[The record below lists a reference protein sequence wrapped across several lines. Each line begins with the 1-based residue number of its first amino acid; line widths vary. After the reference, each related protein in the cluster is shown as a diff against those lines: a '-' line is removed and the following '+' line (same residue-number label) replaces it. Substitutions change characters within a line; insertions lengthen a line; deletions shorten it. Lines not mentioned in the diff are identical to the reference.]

1 MPPERRSPSVRVLDV
16 LLNDGP
22 VGTLTH
28 LPGESTLFAFS
39 DDYLQDL
46 NRPTL
51 SLSFKIAD
59 GGVASA
65 TRPTHLKVPPF
76 FSNLLPEGHLRD
88 YLADRG
94 GVSPHREF
102 FLLWLL
108 GQDLPGA
115 VVVRPAEGEALPP
128 EAVEDGHHEAHDG
141 EVLRFSLAG
150 IQLKFSALLE
160 SDGGLTIPAR
170 GVGGSW
176 IVKLPSARHASVP
189 ENEYV
194 MMELAREAGIRVPDT
209 KLVPMGD
216 IAGLPAD
223 VELAGLTL
231 AVRRFDRD
239 AEGRRIHME
248 DFAQVFDVFP
258 ADKYETASY
267 ENLAGVLWAEAAQ
280 SDVAEFSRRLAFS
293 ALIGNGDMHLK
304 NWSLIYR
311 DGRSAELAPAYDF
324 VSTVPYIPQDRMA
337 LSLGGTKDWA
347 DVSLDLFRRFA
358 ARAGLPESLVVEAAR
373 ETAGRF
379 VSAWEH
385 HEVVG
390 RLPDAVRSRIAEHI
404 RTVPLSRSA

>member
-1 MPPERRSPSVRVLDV
+1 MPPAGRTPSVRVLDV
-16 LLNDGP
+16 LLGGRE

-28 LPGESTLFAFS
+28 LPGESTLFSFR
-39 DDYLQDL
+39 DDYVEDPQ
-46 NRPTL
+46 RPTL
-51 SLSFKIAD
+51 SLSFKTAD
-59 GGVASA
+59 GSVASRA
-65 TRPTHLKVPPF
+65 RPTHLKVPPF

-94 GVSPHREF
+94 GVNPQREF

-128 EAVEDGHHEAHDG
+128 EAVGDVDLEADRG

-150 IQLKFSALLE
+150 LQLKFSALME
-160 SDGGLTIPAR
+160 SDGGLTIPAS

-176 IVKLPSARHASVP
+176 IVKLPSARHVSVP

-194 MMELAREAGIRVPDT
+194 MMELAREVGIRVPDT
-209 KLVPMGD
+209 KLIPMAD
-216 IAGLPAD
+216 VAGLPSDTALSG
-223 VELAGLTL
+223 LAL
-231 AVRRFDRD
+231 AMRRFDRD
-239 AEGRRIHME
+239 GKGGRIHME

-280 SDVAEFSRRLAFS
+280 SDVAELARRLAFS
-293 ALIGNGDMHLK
+293 VLIGNGDMHLK

-311 DGRSAELAPAYDF
+311 DGRTAELAPAYDF
-324 VSTVPYIPQDRMA
+324 VATVPYIPNDRMA

-347 DVSLDLFRRFA
+347 DVSIDLFRRFA

-373 ETAGRF
+373 ETASRF
-379 VSAWEH
+379 MVAWEH

-390 RLPDAVRSRIAEHI
+390 RLPDAVRSRLAEHMK
-404 RTVPLSRSA
+404 TVPLSRGG

>member
-1 MPPERRSPSVRVLDV
+1 LAVGNRLPQQGH
-16 LLNDGP
+16 GP
-22 VGTLTH
+22 V
-28 LPGESTLFAFS
+28 P
-39 DDYLQDL
+39 
-46 NRPTL
+46 
-51 SLSFKIAD
+51 
-59 GGVASA
+59 VAEECGD
-65 TRPTHLKVPPF
+65 PL
-76 FSNLLPEGHLRD
+76 
-88 YLADRG
+88 
-94 GVSPHREF
+94 
-102 FLLWLL
+102 
-108 GQDLPGA
+108 
-115 VVVRPAEGEALPP
+115 
-128 EAVEDGHHEAHDG
+128 
-141 EVLRFSLAG
+141 SLAG
-150 IQLKFSALLE
+150 IQLKFSALME

-194 MMELAREAGIRVPDT
+194 MMELAREAGVRVPDT

-216 IAGLPAD
+216 VAGLPAD
-223 VELAGLTL
+223 VALAGLTL

-239 AEGRRIHME
+239 REGRRIHME

-258 ADKYETASY
+258 PDKYETASY
-267 ENLAGVLWAEAAQ
+267 ENLAGVLWAEASR

-324 VSTVPYIPQDRMA
+324 VSTVPYIPRDRMA